1 MPLEEAEKIIITNAL
16 EKYGSTYEAKQKIA
30 QLLGISLAT
39 LYNKIQK
46 YKLAEGM

>member
-1 MPLEEAEKIIITNAL
+1 MPLEEAEKTIIASAL
-16 EKYGSTYEAKQKIA
+16 KKYGSSYEAKQKIA
-30 QLLGISLAT
+30 KVLGISLAT